1 MSWRDCISSLRVELL
16 TLLLSPNSSPF
27 GRSALQSGVEEIRID
42 IAAAPSFSRAVSPT
56 GFAPSAAPQSFSSA
70 PSFASAAHARPDSD
84 RFYDLDA
91 DMPKTEI
98 QQHLYPIFF
107 ARMGS
112 LFPSLSLPFLESLNS
127 SNSYSQH
134 SLEGPVLA
142 SAVCALA
149 ARFSTSPLIRGSD
162 ETRPPATFGVPFAEK
177 AKALLLPLLCFPS
190 GITITTLLLLS
201 YHEKGMNSEGSQWMY
216 LGKSAEL
223 IRLLR
228 APQASSSR

>member
-1 MSWRDCISSLRVELL
+1 
-16 TLLLSPNSSPF
+16 
-27 GRSALQSGVEEIRID
+27 
-42 IAAAPSFSRAVSPT
+42 
-56 GFAPSAAPQSFSSA
+56 
-70 PSFASAAHARPDSD
+70 
-84 RFYDLDA
+84 
-91 DMPKTEI
+91 MPKIEI
-98 QQHLYPIFF
+98 LEHLYPIFF

-162 ETRPPATFGVPFAEK
+162 ESRPPATYGVPFAEK

-216 LGKSAEL
+216 LGEWSCSPAFVELTLTFACYRAGMSIRMAQDLGLQLVSARHESENRQGRVDL
-223 IRLLR
+223 ASIAEHR
-228 APQASSSR
+228 QASPQSVRVLDCIASLVVDYESGSSTVARDRKVHNGQSCRDIGEPLT